1 MFTFETDNQKE
12 VRRFRIAQFNGRTA
26 TVTSNGSTITGH
38 VRSVVESKSS
48 VPARW
53 SITLIPAEPK
63 VVDRRAAPCTARSD
77 VCGRYLL
84 SASSGAVDRRRYTG
98 SRCSSALRT
107 RSAVLRAPSL
117 RIASARW
124 LSNVRGLMFILSA
137 PCLLE

>member
-63 VVDRRAAPCTARSD
+63 LPPV
-77 VCGRYLL
+77 
-84 SASSGAVDRRRYTG
+84 
-98 SRCSSALRT
+98 ALRP
-107 RSAVLRAPSL
+107 AP
-117 RIASARW
+117 RVPMYA
-124 LSNVRGLMFILSA
+124 
-137 PCLLE
+137 EDTY